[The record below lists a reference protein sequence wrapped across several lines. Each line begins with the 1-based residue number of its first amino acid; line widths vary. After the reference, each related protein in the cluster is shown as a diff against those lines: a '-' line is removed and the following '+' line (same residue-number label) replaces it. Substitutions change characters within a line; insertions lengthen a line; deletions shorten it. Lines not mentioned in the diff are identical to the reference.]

1 MSDNLVLTY
10 GTVIL
15 TEPLIV
21 EPFNISPDDKMEGI
35 QPTTFTSKSP
45 QDFSS
50 FMSQF
55 FQQIRLLL
63 WKRNLELKNQ
73 KYERMKYIFPP
84 LLSFILLLLMYN
96 AYNIFNKGTL
106 EVLFISIRFPP
117 PPPSFHLKPI

>member
-1 MSDNLVLTY
+1 MSDNPILAY

-15 TEPLIV
+15 TEPILV
-21 EPFNISPDDKMEGI
+21 EPFNISPDSKMDGI

-45 QDFSS
+45 QAFSS

-84 LLSFILLLLMYN
+84 LLSFILLILMYN
-96 AYNIFNKGTL
+96 SYNIFNKGTL
-106 EVLFISIRFPP
+106 EVIL
-117 PPPSFHLKPI
+117 